1 MESQVT
7 SDIIA
12 AFALFISAWALW
24 DSRRSNRSSLRLSEQ
39 EIELVR
45 HQLTSMRQSAEQEK
59 RANVSAKMYKEG
71 SNWRVRV
78 YNSGPSDARN
88 VRIVLDG
95 NNQLITE
102 GAINGK
108 FPMERME
115 KGQSVDFWALV
126 HLSSPKK
133 EAVLIKWDD
142 SAGFDRENRVEITI

>member
-1 MESQVT
+1 VT

-12 AFALFISAWALW
+12 VFALVISAWALW

-45 HQLTSMRQSAEQEK
+45 HQLTSMRQSVEQEK
-59 RANVSAKMYKEG
+59 RANVSARMYKDG
-71 SNWRVRV
+71 KNWRVRV
-78 YNSGPSDARN
+78 YNSGPADARN
-88 VRIVLDG
+88 D
-95 NNQLITE
+95 NNKLVTE
-102 GAINGK
+102 NAINGK
-108 FPMERME
+108 LPMERME

-142 SAGFDRENRVEITI
+142 ATGLDRENRVEITI